1 MVWMRTCLMH
11 DEVNIKRLLV
21 SSDEAALGDFLV
33 AQLPATR
40 FSVSSVRPGAAFVE
54 AVGRE
59 HPQIAVLDL
68 SAGRTD
74 AVLMEIA
81 TLKQTCPESRII
93 VISEQSS
100 AEDAVVIE
108 AGVFFYLV
116 TRMEQDRDLLRVID
130 AAAQER
136 LHEA

>member
-1 MVWMRTCLMH
+1 MVWMRMCLMH

-21 SSDEAALGDFLV
+21 SSDGAALGDFLI

-40 FSVSSVRPGAAFVE
+40 FSVSPVRPGAAFVE
-54 AVGRE
+54 AVRRE
-59 HPQIAVLDL
+59 RPQIAVLDL
-68 SAGRTD
+68 SAGRND

-116 TRMEQDRDLLRVID
+116 TQREQDRDLLRIID
-130 AAAQER
+130 AAAQDR

>member
-1 MVWMRTCLMH
+1 MH

-21 SSDEAALGDFLV
+21 SSDEAALGDFLI

-40 FSVSSVRPGAAFVE
+40 FSVSSVRPGAAFVG
-54 AVGRE
+54 AVRRE
-59 HPQIAVLDL
+59 HPKIAVLDL
-68 SAGRTD
+68 SADRTD

-81 TLKQTCPESRII
+81 TLKQMCPESRII
-93 VISEQSS
+93 VTSEQSS

-116 TRMEQDRDLLRVID
+116 TQRKQDRDLLRVID
-130 AAAQER
+130 AAAQDR
-136 LHEA
+136 MSEA

>member
-1 MVWMRTCLMH
+1 MVWMRMCFMH
-11 DEVNIKRLLV
+11 DEVNIKRLLA
-21 SSDEAALGDFLV
+21 SSDEAALGDFLI
-33 AQLPATR
+33 AQLPTTQ
-40 FSVSSVRPGAAFVE
+40 FSVSPVRPGAAFVE
-54 AVGRE
+54 AVRRE
-59 HPQIAVLDL
+59 RPHIAVLDL

-81 TLKQTCPESRII
+81 TLKQMCPESRII

-100 AEDAVVIE
+100 TEDAMVIE

-116 TRMEQDRDLLRVID
+116 TQREQDRDLLRIID

-136 LHEA
+136 VSEA